1 MKKITLIFYVILFLF
16 SCKHE
21 LERPTWDNTMIVPL
35 VQTKMN
41 INNMLT
47 DTNLNISE
55 NTEGFINLIYEESF
69 IDMDLDTIVKIDA
82 IADEQTHTLDSTSFK
97 DVIISDTATIGETIQ
112 EIPLLAFLLPNGSTN
127 SIPAVPNI
135 ASNDTINV
143 DASEYFETMTLYK
156 GMLIIS
162 LSNGYPTDI
171 ANVDIT
177 LLNATNQNIIANFSF
192 PFIASGDIV
201 IDSISIAGQTIDEN
215 ILGILNN
222 MDINASNGPV
232 LIDYSDAIITTVTIS
247 DIGVTEATAI
257 FPEQQLTETLKEH
270 SFDLGQAQIE
280 EIGIK
285 EGTVKI
291 NVLSTLPNGKMV
303 YNIPSLSKNGIPF
316 TSGDMIIPQATS
328 NELTTF
334 TFDFEGYI
342 LDLKGQEG
350 RLGGDTVNTIYT
362 ESYTFIDSTGTLETI
377 NQTDSFYS
385 FVEFDLKTKYAKGYI
400 GQDTLEF
407 GPEITETNLFNMVES
422 GSINLESANISIGIN
437 NYIGAD
443 IGVQINYLSA
453 LNNNTEIMAAIDN
466 TKIHNIERAI
476 LSANNIITPTYT
488 EINIDAEEMLE
499 ILPDKINTTA
509 NFYINRYGQTTTH
522 DFLFTEYPINATMN
536 LKVPL
541 SIMTDNLTFID
552 TTAIDIPNEN
562 EFEIEKVYL
571 TIENDFPFDA
581 EIKLI
586 LLDENDLFMD
596 TLINKTMISAAEIDN
611 NNIVVNSTSSTIE
624 IDYNEFDNIAKVVSI
639 SAFTTQPINQ
649 FVDIYSNYEMD
660 ITLSA
665 KILKTIGE

>member
-1 MKKITLIFYVILFLF
+1 MKKSILLLTITLLLF

-21 LERPTWDNTMIVPL
+21 LERPSWNNTMIVPL

-41 INNMLT
+41 IENMLA

-55 NTEGFINLIYEESF
+55 NTEGFINLVYQESF
-69 IDMDLDTIVKIDA
+69 IDMDLDSIIKIDA
-82 IADEQTHTLDSTSFK
+82 IADKQTHTLDSTSFA

-112 EIPLLAFLLPNGSTN
+112 EIPLLAFLLPDGSTN

-156 GMLIIS
+156 GTLIIS

-171 ANVDIT
+171 ANVSIT
-177 LLNATNQNIIANFSF
+177 LLNSINQNIIANFSF

-201 IDSISIAGQTIDEN
+201 TDSISIAGQTIDEN

-232 LIDYSDAIITTVTIS
+232 LIDYSNAIITTVTIS

-270 SFDLGQAQIE
+270 SFDLGEAQIE

-316 TSGDMIIPQATS
+316 SSGDMIIPQAIST
-328 NELTTF
+328 ELTTF
-334 TFDFEGYI
+334 TFNFEGYV
-342 LDLKGQEG
+342 LDLTGQEG

-385 FVEFDLKTKYAKGYI
+385 FVEFDLTTEYAKGYI
-400 GQDTLEF
+400 GQDTLDF

-422 GSINLESANISIGIN
+422 GNINLESADLSIGIN

-443 IGVQINYLSA
+443 IGVQINNLSA
-453 LNNNTEIMAAIDN
+453 LNNNTEIIAAIDN
-466 TKIHNIERAI
+466 TKIHDVERA
-476 LSANNIITPTYT
+476 SVTNNNISPTYT

-499 ILPDKINTTA
+499 ILPNKINTSA
-509 NFYINRYGQTTTH
+509 SFYINRYGQSTTQ
-522 DFLFTEYPINATMN
+522 DFLFTEYPIDATMN

-552 TTAIDIPNEN
+552 TTAIDIPDEN
-562 EFEIEKVYL
+562 EFEIEKVFL

-586 LLDENDLFMD
+586 LLDENDLVVD
-596 TLINKTMISAAEIDN
+596 TLINKKIISAAEIDN
-611 NNIVVNSTSSTIE
+611 NNIVINSSTSTTE
-624 IDYNEFDNIAKVVSI
+624 INYNEFKNITKVVSI

-649 FVDIYSNYEMD
+649 FVDIYSNYEID

-665 KILKTIGE
+665 KINKIIGE